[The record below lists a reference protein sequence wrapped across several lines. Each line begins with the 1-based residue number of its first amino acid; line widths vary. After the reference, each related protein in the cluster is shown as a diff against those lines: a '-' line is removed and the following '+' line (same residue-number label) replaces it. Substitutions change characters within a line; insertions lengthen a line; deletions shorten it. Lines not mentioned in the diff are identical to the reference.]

1 MMKLTS
7 TSNHHQ
13 CLNTETYLSAGKT
26 ERAML
31 LASPVSFFSFFFLG
45 VLPHIHDHHHYI
57 LCCYEALN
65 KQSCSWTASF
75 RVADS
80 TIMVFCICIYTH
92 VAIIDTLNSTIC
104 CRKFDLR
111 VLLQQTAFFSCTIM
125 LNQKRR

>member
-1 MMKLTS
+1 
-7 TSNHHQ
+7 
-13 CLNTETYLSAGKT
+13 
-26 ERAML
+26 ML
-31 LASPVSFFSFFFLG
+31 LASPFSFFSFVFLG

-57 LCCYEALN
+57 LYCYEALN

-104 CRKFDLR
+104 CRQFDIARFASANRFLF
-111 VLLQQTAFFSCTIM
+111 LHNHAESEAALKQDHSE
-125 LNQKRR
+125 